1 MGSLREP
8 CDYTGRREVIRAAFA
23 SAILAGAVMTATP
36 AKAQT
41 AGDIDALNLVLNM
54 EYLLAQFESAAVA
67 AAVPA
72 DRLTGNGI
80 AGVAVRG
87 GAAVSFSDTVLRS
100 MVQEMANDN
109 RNHLLPIR
117 NVIGAL
123 SVRQPLIDISVSSTA
138 PFSVLMQQAGV
149 VGAGATFN
157 PYASEENFL
166 YAMFFLKNVSVAT
179 YRGLASTISNRV
191 VVQNFTGLL
200 GAEAIHLA
208 TIRSY
213 LYARGATNQ
222 RLRDNADKIAAY
234 QNSLN
239 GGGVFQGVSPR
250 TRTTAVS
257 ASPITVANIAPAQS
271 DGAVSGR
278 SAGQMLNQ
286 FYLSSAATA
295 SGGFFPEGVNGTIRT
310 SASA

>member
-1 MGSLREP
+1 MTSLTEP
-8 CDYTGRREVIRAAFA
+8 CAHTGRREVMRAAFA
-23 SAILAGAVMTATP
+23 SVVLAGALMTGTS

-41 AGDIDALNLVLNM
+41 AGDIDALNLVLNL

-67 AAVPA
+67 TAVPA

-80 AGVAVRG
+80 AGVPVRA
-87 GAAVSFSDTVLRS
+87 GAALSFSDTILRTI
-100 MVQEMANDN
+100 VQEMANDN

-123 SVRQPLIDISVSSTA
+123 SIRQPLIDISVSATA
-138 PFSVLMQQAGV
+138 PFSILMQQAGV

-166 YAMFFLKNVSVAT
+166 YAMFFLKNVSVAS

-200 GAEAIHLA
+200 GTEAIHLA

-222 RLRDNADKIAAY
+222 RLRDNADKIAAF

-250 TRTTAVS
+250 SRTTALS
-257 ASPITVANIAPAQS
+257 ATPITVANTVPAQS
-271 DGAVSGR
+271 DGTVGAR
-278 SAGQMLNQ
+278 SAGQLLNQ
-286 FYLSSAATA
+286 LYLTSTATA

>member
-1 MGSLREP
+1 MTSLAEP
-8 CDYTGRREVIRAAFA
+8 CAHRGRRDVMRAAIA
-23 SAILAGAVMTATP
+23 SAMVAGALMTATSVE
-36 AKAQT
+36 AQT
-41 AGDIDALNLVLNM
+41 TGDIDVLNLVLNL

-67 AAVPA
+67 TAVPA
-72 DRLTGNGI
+72 DRLTGNGL
-80 AGVAVRG
+80 AGVAVRA
-87 GAAVSFSDTVLRS
+87 GAALSFSDTALRS
-100 MVQEMANDN
+100 IVQEMANDN

-123 SVRQPLIDISVSSTA
+123 SIRQPLIDISVSATA
-138 PFSVLMQQAGV
+138 PFSILMQQAGV
-149 VGAGATFN
+149 VAAGATFN

-179 YRGLASTISNRV
+179 YRGLTSTISNRV

-213 LYARGATNQ
+213 LYARGATSQ
-222 RLRDNADKIAAY
+222 RLRDNADRIATF
-234 QNSLN
+234 QNGLN

-250 TRTTAVS
+250 SRTTAVS
-257 ASPITVANIAPAQS
+257 ATPITVANTVPAQS
-271 DGAVSGR
+271 DGAVGGR
-278 SAGQMLNQ
+278 TAGQLLNQ
-286 FYLSSAATA
+286 LYLTNTATT

>member
-1 MGSLREP
+1 MTSLAEP
-8 CDYTGRREVIRAAFA
+8 CAHRGRRDVMRAAIA
-23 SAILAGAVMTATP
+23 SAMVAGALMTATSVE
-36 AKAQT
+36 AQT
-41 AGDIDALNLVLNM
+41 TGDIDALNLVLNL

-67 AAVPA
+67 TAVPA
-72 DRLTGNGI
+72 DRLTGNGL
-80 AGVAVRG
+80 AGVAVRAE
-87 GAAVSFSDTVLRS
+87 AALSFSDTALRS
-100 MVQEMANDN
+100 IVQEMANDN

-123 SVRQPLIDISVSSTA
+123 SIRQPLIDISVSATA
-138 PFSVLMQQAGV
+138 PFSILMQQAGV
-149 VGAGATFN
+149 VAAGATFN

-179 YRGLASTISNRV
+179 YRGLTSTISNRV

-213 LYARGATNQ
+213 LYARGATSQ
-222 RLRDNADKIAAY
+222 RLRDNADRIATF
-234 QNSLN
+234 QNGLN

-250 TRTTAVS
+250 SRTTAVS
-257 ASPITVANIAPAQS
+257 ATPITVANTVPAQS
-271 DGAVSGR
+271 DGAVGGR
-278 SAGQMLNQ
+278 TAGQLLNQ
-286 FYLSSAATA
+286 LYLTNTATT

>member
-1 MGSLREP
+1 MTSLAEP
-8 CDYTGRREVIRAAFA
+8 CAHRGRRDVMRAAIA
-23 SAILAGAVMTATP
+23 SAMVAGALMTATSVE
-36 AKAQT
+36 AQT
-41 AGDIDALNLVLNM
+41 TGDIDALNLVLNL

-67 AAVPA
+67 TAVPA
-72 DRLTGNGI
+72 DRLTGNGL
-80 AGVAVRG
+80 AGVAVRA
-87 GAAVSFSDTVLRS
+87 GAALSFSDTALRS
-100 MVQEMANDN
+100 IVQEMANDN

-123 SVRQPLIDISVSSTA
+123 SIRQPLIDISVSATA
-138 PFSVLMQQAGV
+138 PFSILMQQAGV
-149 VGAGATFN
+149 VAAGATFN

-179 YRGLASTISNRV
+179 YRGLTSTISNRV

-213 LYARGATNQ
+213 LYARGATSQ
-222 RLRDNADKIAAY
+222 RLRDNADRIATF
-234 QNSLN
+234 QNGLN

-250 TRTTAVS
+250 SRTTAVS
-257 ASPITVANIAPAQS
+257 ATPITVANTVPAQS
-271 DGAVSGR
+271 DGAVGGR
-278 SAGQMLNQ
+278 TAGQLLNQ
-286 FYLSSAATA
+286 LYLTNTATT